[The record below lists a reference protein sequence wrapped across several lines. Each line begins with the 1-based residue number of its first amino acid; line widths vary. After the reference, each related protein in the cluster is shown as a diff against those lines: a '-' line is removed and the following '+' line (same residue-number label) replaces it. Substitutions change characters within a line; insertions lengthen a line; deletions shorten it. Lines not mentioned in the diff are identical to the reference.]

1 MTFLAVCCLL
11 LGAEPAQPAKPVEP
25 VVWDLSRSRK
35 VEQVAWPKDHKQ
47 PEFALDKEQDLR
59 LILPEFGNLDMRVVD
74 AMARCDS
81 PSDRE
86 AEQRGEVTIVY
97 LQSIDEPLLQ
107 AVAKARGIAKTYDV
121 DLKEDFDEWLRT
133 PGSPN
138 VKYEHFARK
147 KGIEVGLSIRRAYT
161 QERRY
166 SVVVV
171 VSFPEKD
178 IE

>member
-1 MTFLAVCCLL
+1 MTYLTVCCLL
-11 LGAEPAQPAKPVEP
+11 LGAEPAKPSKPAEP

-35 VEQVAWPKDHKQ
+35 VEQVAWPKDHKP

-59 LILPEFGNLDMRVVD
+59 LILPEFGKLDIRVVD
-74 AMARCDS
+74 AMVRCDS

-86 AEQRGEVTIVY
+86 AEKRGEVTIVY
-97 LQSIDEPLLQ
+97 LQSIDEPLQQ

-133 PGSPN
+133 PGGPN

-161 QERRY
+161 QEQRY
-166 SVVVV
+166 NVVVV
-171 VSFPEKD
+171 VRFPEKN